1 MKRASGRRLIVALAA
16 LAAGAACA
24 GSAGAQ
30 LAGGAGGHAAFD
42 GRERAIPVQFRDF
55 FRPLWGGGGGGYY
68 RNDSFDPYN
77 PFTQRQQVYESL
89 KPPPPAP
96 RKPDAP
102 PVTENVLVIGD
113 SFAEWLAYGLEE
125 AFADTPQVGIVRKI
139 RPYSGLVRYEARP
152 DAPDWSQAVKD
163 VLAGEKPSAIVV
175 MLGLNDRL
183 PLRERAPAKSSSPSQ
198 SGTDAPAPDA
208 DQPPSA
214 GGDAARKSAPP
225 PPGGNYEFH
234 TDKWGELYEK
244 RVDEMIAALK
254 SKGVPLLWVGLPSI
268 RGAKSTTDM
277 QYLDELYR
285 ARAEKA
291 GIIYVDIWD
300 GFVDEQGRYAQQGP
314 DFQGQTRRL
323 RTYDGVNFTKN
334 GAEKLAHYVERE
346 LRRVLTSAIA
356 PVALPGAEEQTPAKG
371 GAAGGKPAI
380 GPAVPLNALGAG
392 EGGELLGAA
401 AHAAQKEADPLVLRV
416 LNRGEALAAPPGR
429 ADDFSWPRS
438 DINPDGAAEAPAP
451 PAPATPAAAAP
462 KGAGKND
469 TNKTDA
475 GKNDAGKNDA
485 GKNDAGKNDAGK
497 NDAKKPAAAAAPSA
511 SAPVVAPAAAAPPRP
526 RPPRP
531 ELDGAPPRPPLPVG
545 PAAAR

>member
-1 MKRASGRRLIVALAA
+1 MKTAKGRRLIMTLAA
-16 LAAGAACA
+16 LAAGAVCA
-24 GSAGAQ
+24 EPAGAQ
-30 LAGGAGGHAAFD
+30 LAGGLGGHAAFD
-42 GRERAIPVQFRDF
+42 GREHTIPVQFRDF
-55 FRPLWGGGGGGYY
+55 FRPFWGGGGGGGYY
-68 RNDSFDPYN
+68 RNNSYDPYN
-77 PFTQRQQVYESL
+77 PFNQRQQVYESL
-89 KPPPPAP
+89 RPPAPAP

-102 PVTENVLVIGD
+102 PVTENVLIIGD

-163 VLAGEKPSAIVV
+163 VLAGDKPAAIVV

-183 PLRERAPAKSSSPSQ
+183 PLRERAPAKNGSSSPS
-198 SGTDAPAPDA
+198 GTDAAAPDA
-208 DQPPSA
+208 DQPPST
-214 GGDAARKSAPP
+214 GGDAARKSPP

-234 TDKWGELYEK
+234 TDKWAELYEK
-244 RVDEMIAALK
+244 RIDEMIAALK
-254 SKGVPLLWVGLPSI
+254 SKGVPVLWIGLPSI
-268 RGAKSTTDM
+268 RGAKSTSDM

-346 LRRVLTSAIA
+346 LRRVLTNTIA
-356 PVALPGAEEQTPAKG
+356 PVALPGPEEQTPKG
-371 GAAGGKPAI
+371 AAAGGKPAI

-392 EGGELLGAA
+392 EGGELLGAT
-401 AHAAQKEADPLVLRV
+401 AHPAQKEADPLAVRV
-416 LNRGEALAAPPGR
+416 LSRGEALAAPPGR
-429 ADDFSWPRS
+429 ADDFSWPRN
-438 DINPDGAAEAPAP
+438 DVNPDGAAETPATPAP
-451 PAPATPAAAAP
+451 PAPAAVAP
-462 KGAGKND
+462 KGAGKAD
-469 TNKTDA
+469 TNKTDSN
-475 GKNDAGKNDA
+475 KI
-485 GKNDAGKNDAGK
+485 DAGK
-497 NDAKKPAAAAAPSA
+497 NDAKKPA
-511 SAPVVAPAAAAPPRP
+511 AAAAPPRP

-545 PAAAR
+545 PAATNTR

>member
-1 MKRASGRRLIVALAA
+1 MPRTSQHRR
-16 LAAGAACA
+16 
-24 GSAGAQ
+24 
-30 LAGGAGGHAAFD
+30 
-42 GRERAIPVQFRDF
+42 R
-55 FRPLWGGGGGGYY
+55 
-68 RNDSFDPYN
+68 
-77 PFTQRQQVYESL
+77 
-89 KPPPPAP
+89 
-96 RKPDAP
+96 
-102 PVTENVLVIGD
+102 
-113 SFAEWLAYGLEE
+113 
-125 AFADTPQVGIVRKI
+125 
-139 RPYSGLVRYEARP
+139 
-152 DAPDWSQAVKD
+152 
-163 VLAGEKPSAIVV
+163 
-175 MLGLNDRL
+175 
-183 PLRERAPAKSSSPSQ
+183 
-198 SGTDAPAPDA
+198 
-208 DQPPSA
+208 
-214 GGDAARKSAPP
+214 
-225 PPGGNYEFH
+225 PGGNYEFH

-244 RVDEMIAALK
+244 RIDEMIAALK

-356 PVALPGAEEQTPAKG
+356 PVALPGPEEQTPAKG

-401 AHAAQKEADPLVLRV
+401 AHPAQKEADPLVLRV

-485 GKNDAGKNDAGK
+485 
-497 NDAKKPAAAAAPSA
+497 KKPAAAAAPSA
-511 SAPVVAPAAAAPPRP
+511 SAPVVLPQRRATATAAAASRTRRRAATAAVAGRP
-526 RPPRP
+526 RGSTLNLAQSICRCRYPSPRERVLATM
-531 ELDGAPPRPPLPVG
+531 ELCSTSAQSSPRDGFR
-545 PAAAR
+545 REIEEEWW

>member
-1 MKRASGRRLIVALAA
+1 
-16 LAAGAACA
+16 
-24 GSAGAQ
+24 
-30 LAGGAGGHAAFD
+30 
-42 GRERAIPVQFRDF
+42 
-55 FRPLWGGGGGGYY
+55 
-68 RNDSFDPYN
+68 
-77 PFTQRQQVYESL
+77 
-89 KPPPPAP
+89 
-96 RKPDAP
+96 
-102 PVTENVLVIGD
+102 
-113 SFAEWLAYGLEE
+113 
-125 AFADTPQVGIVRKI
+125 
-139 RPYSGLVRYEARP
+139 
-152 DAPDWSQAVKD
+152 
-163 VLAGEKPSAIVV
+163 

-183 PLRERAPAKSSSPSQ
+183 PLRERAPAKSSSSSQ

-214 GGDAARKSAPP
+214 GGDVAHKSPPPP

-244 RVDEMIAALK
+244 RIDEMIAALK

-356 PVALPGAEEQTPAKG
+356 PIALPGPEEQAPKG

-380 GPAVPLNALGAG
+380 GPAVPLNTLGAG

-401 AHAAQKEADPLVLRV
+401 AHPAQKEADPLVLRV

-429 ADDFSWPRS
+429 ADDFSWPRN
-438 DINPDGAAEAPAP
+438 DANPDGAAEAPAAP
-451 PAPATPAAAAP
+451 TPAPAAAPP

-485 GKNDAGKNDAGK
+485 
-497 NDAKKPAAAAAPSA
+497 KKPAAAAAPPA
-511 SAPVVAPAAAAPPRP
+511 SAPAAAAPPRP
-526 RPPRP
+526 RAPRP